1 MASLSPDSTNRGAD
15 PGQMFVARDPELF
28 LGRVFAD
35 ALGAM
40 TLFFCVI
47 SSPLASDRCLFFLC
61 HCLQTRPRLLNLSQL
76 FSPPPPFFFYLLC
89 CVGAGGSPAARTP
102 TPELRENL
110 ESSHAFFFFFFS
122 FQIRWLKCE
131 ISITQTHRVAQRR
144 GRRPARIP
152 LSREPRCGLGHRC
165 TLIFFARR
173 RESINSSLC

>member
-1 MASLSPDSTNRGAD
+1 MIRGRRWRGVNTRFIIFPVIFSSETRDVLRRDPLRFCENMQQMASLSPDSTNCGAD
-15 PGQMFVARDPELF
+15 PGQMFVTRDPELF

-61 HCLQTRPRLLNLSQL
+61 HCLQTWPRLLNLSQL
-76 FSPPPPFFFYLLC
+76 FSPLFFFYLLC

-122 FQIRWLKCE
+122 F
-131 ISITQTHRVAQRR
+131 
-144 GRRPARIP
+144 
-152 LSREPRCGLGHRC
+152 
-165 TLIFFARR
+165 
-173 RESINSSLC
+173 